1 MSKKTLLSESQI
13 RQFMKLAKLEPL
25 TPGFVEGL
33 TENTEELEERGMMR
47 MRDEDEEMEEGMR
60 GMRRAEDEEMEEGMR
75 GMRRDEDEMDEMRHA
90 RDEDEMDEV
99 RTGLGPDY
107 DLTRP
112 KRGHGRGTGAA
123 DGLEEQEEMEEAA
136 HEAPEL
142 DAADDKMG
150 MDAEMGAPAAD
161 AGKMVSVDDFL
172 SALER
177 ALEDAMGEE
186 VEIDSDEAA
195 ADEPA
200 DAMDAMDD
208 EPADD
213 MMEAKHEDDE
223 KLDEG
228 EHADKEDKLDEG
240 EHADKEE
247 KVDEALME
255 SITKRVAKRILME
268 ALNAKK

>member
-13 RQFMKLAKLEPL
+13 RQFMKLAKLEPM

-33 TENTEELEERGMMR
+33 TEKKHADEDLEEGRGMR
-47 MRDEDEEMEEGMR
+47 MRGEDDDLEEGRGMRRDEDEMEEGMH
-60 GMRRAEDEEMEEGMR
+60 

-107 DLTRP
+107 DLQRP
-112 KRGHGRGTGAA
+112 KRGHGGGTGPE
-123 DGLEEQEEMEEAA
+123 DGIREDGGSMEEAA
-136 HEAPEL
+136 HEEPEL
-142 DAADDKMG
+142 DAGADEMELG
-150 MDAEMGAPAAD
+150 AEPEAPAAE
-161 AGKMVSVDDFL
+161 AGKMISVDDFL

-186 VEIDSDEAA
+186 VEIDADEVAD
-195 ADEPA
+195 DEPA
-200 DAMDAMDD
+200 DAMDD

-223 KLDEG
+223 KLE
-228 EHADKEDKLDEG
+228 EG

>member
-1 MSKKTLLSESQI
+1 MSKKTLLNESQI
-13 RQFMKLAKLEPL
+13 RSFMKLAKLEPL

-33 TENTEELEERGMMR
+33 TKNADDLDEGRGRKM
-47 MRDEDEEMEEGMR
+47 
-60 GMRRAEDEEMEEGMR
+60 RAEDEEMEEGRVSMRAEDELDEQR
-75 GMRRDEDEMDEMRHA
+75 GMRDEDEVEEGMRA
-90 RDEDEMDEV
+90 MRDEDEMDEV

-123 DGLEEQEEMEEAA
+123 DGLEEQEEIEEAA
-136 HEAPEL
+136 HEDAEL
-142 DAADDKMG
+142 GDAGDEM
-150 MDAEMGAPAAD
+150 EMGAELEDPAAD
-161 AGKMVSVDDFL
+161 TGKMVSVDDFL

-186 VEIDSDEAA
+186 VEIDADESE

-223 KLDEG
+223 KLE
-228 EHADKEDKLDEG
+228 EA

>member
-1 MSKKTLLSESQI
+1 MSKKTLLNESQI
-13 RQFMKLAKLEPL
+13 RSFMKLAKLEPL

-33 TENTEELEERGMMR
+33 TENADDLDEGRGRKMRAEDELEERGGTMMR
-47 MRDEDEEMEEGMR
+47 RDEDEEMEEGMR
-60 GMRRAEDEEMEEGMR
+60 SMA
-75 GMRRDEDEMDEMRHA
+75 RDEDELDELSIIPH

-123 DGLEEQEEMEEAA
+123 DGLEEQEEIEEAA
-136 HEAPEL
+136 HEDAEL
-142 DAADDKMG
+142 GDVGDDME
-150 MDAEMGAPAAD
+150 MDADMEAPAAD
-161 AGKMVSVDDFL
+161 TGKMVSVDDFL

-177 ALEDAMGEE
+177 ALEAAMGEE
-186 VEIDSDEAA
+186 VEIDADD

-223 KLDEG
+223 KLE
-228 EHADKEDKLDEG
+228 EA

>member
-1 MSKKTLLSESQI
+1 MSKKTLLNESQI
-13 RQFMKLAKLEPL
+13 RSFMKLAKLEPL

-33 TENTEELEERGMMR
+33 TENADDLDEGRGRKMRAEDAEMEEGRVSMR
-47 MRDEDEEMEEGMR
+47 AEDELDEQRPMRDEDEL
-60 GMRRAEDEEMEEGMR
+60 DELSIIPH
-75 GMRRDEDEMDEMRHA
+75 RDEDEMDEGHGNGKLELNGVDDGLGRK
-90 RDEDEMDEV
+90 RDRAGMMEEEEVEDMAADAMDDAGDEM
-99 RTGLGPDY
+99 
-107 DLTRP
+107 
-112 KRGHGRGTGAA
+112 
-123 DGLEEQEEMEEAA
+123 
-136 HEAPEL
+136 
-142 DAADDKMG
+142 
-150 MDAEMGAPAAD
+150 EMGAELEEPAAD
-161 AGKMVSVDDFL
+161 TGKMVSVDDFL

-186 VEIDSDEAA
+186 VEIDADEVAD
-195 ADEPA
+195 DEPA

-223 KLDEG
+223 KLE
-228 EHADKEDKLDEG
+228 EA

>member
-13 RQFMKLAKLEPL
+13 RQFMKLAKLEPM

-33 TENTEELEERGMMR
+33 TEKKHADEDLEEGRGMRMRGEDDELEEG
-47 MRDEDEEMEEGMR
+47 E
-60 GMRRAEDEEMEEGMR
+60 
-75 GMRRDEDEMDEMRHA
+75 MRRDEDELDEMRHA
-90 RDEDEMDEV
+90 RDEDEVDESHGNGKV
-99 RTGLGPDY
+99 ELGGVDDGLGRRRDRAGIME
-107 DLTRP
+107 DEHAELEVD
-112 KRGHGRGTGAA
+112 AA
-123 DGLEEQEEMEEAA
+123 EME
-136 HEAPEL
+136 
-142 DAADDKMG
+142 DAAGDELE
-150 MDAEMGAPAAD
+150 MDAELEAPAEAPAAD

-177 ALEDAMGEE
+177 ALEDAIGEE
-186 VEIDSDEAA
+186 VEIDADEV
-195 ADEPA
+195 ADEEPA
-200 DAMDAMDD
+200 DALDD

-223 KLDEG
+223 KLE
-228 EHADKEDKLDEG
+228 EG

-268 ALNAKK
+268 ALSTKK